1 MEEANMKRIGR
12 IFQINVSPGGV
23 PKLGRSEAWVNASG
37 VEDDHQA
44 TPEIHGG
51 PNAAVCLYS
60 LERILALQAE
70 GHPIFPGAIGENLTL
85 SGLDWDL
92 VSPGRKLRLGNGA
105 LLEITKYTSPCK
117 TIAGAFIQR
126 EYGRVSQTVHPGWSR
141 VYARVLSPGRIQVGD
156 QVELIPEQAG
166 SPSPA

>member
-1 MEEANMKRIGR
+1 MQNTGR

-23 PKLGRSEAWVNASG
+23 PKHGRSGAWINATG
-37 VEDDHQA
+37 VDGDRQA

-70 GHPIFPGAIGENLTL
+70 AHPIFPGAIGENLTL
-85 SGLDWDL
+85 CGLDWDL
-92 VSPGRKLRLGNGA
+92 VKPGAKLHLGDGA
-105 LLEITKYTSPCK
+105 LIEVTQYTTPCN
-117 TIAGAFIQR
+117 TIAGAFIGR

-141 VYARVLSPGRIQVGD
+141 VYARVLVPGRVQVGD
-156 QVELIPEQAG
+156 RVELMPKEFSEAD
-166 SPSPA
+166 